1 MRKVAAVLILAATGV
16 WLGVEP
22 TLGASK
28 AGKQVFK
35 VTLKEM
41 SIAGA
46 PLRISSGSVTFQ
58 ARNVGTVQHELVLFK
73 GVEPLKL
80 KNFKGLEAGRWL
92 GEVAELDPGKSGKV
106 TLTLKPGK
114 YLLACNVA
122 GHYQLGMHRMLV
134 VS

>member
-22 TLGASK
+22 TLGAST
-28 AGKQVFK
+28 ARTQVFK
-35 VTLKEM
+35 VKLKEM

-46 PLRISSGSVTFQ
+46 PVRISPGAVTFEAQ
-58 ARNVGTVQHELVLFK
+58 NVGTVEHEFVLFK

-80 KNFKGLEAGRWL
+80 KNFKGLEAGRWI
-92 GEVAELDPGKSGKV
+92 GEVAELAPGKSGKV

-122 GHYQLGMHRMLV
+122 GHYQLGMHRMLI